1 MKPPSQ
7 QPLYIIRLLKWL
19 KMGFVETIKNI
30 YENKY
35 KQLMW
40 LPFIILVT
48 AIILIGCQT
57 VTTGD
62 FVNKGISLKG
72 GSTITLSQAEERDY
86 SGLESFLK
94 ENHPK
99 AEVSLRTISVAGKT
113 TGMAIDS
120 NLQDKTE
127 IDALLKTL
135 GQKVNLNETQYNVEI
150 IGESLGSSFF
160 RQAGLALI
168 ISFLLMGLVVIAYF
182 RLWIPSLAVIL
193 CAFSDIVVTLAVF
206 NLTGMKLST
215 AGVAAFLMLI
225 GYSID
230 TDILLTSRVL
240 HRKEGTVM
248 DRIYSSIRTGMT
260 MSITTVCVVAVA
272 LVFVQSETIRQIMLI
287 VLIGM
292 FVDMVMTW
300 IQNVGILRLYLENKE
315 KKKLAAAQK

>member
-1 MKPPSQ
+1 
-7 QPLYIIRLLKWL
+7 
-19 KMGFVETIKNI
+19 MGFVDAIKNI

-40 LPFIILVT
+40 FPFIILIA
-48 AIILIGCQT
+48 AIILIGYQT
-57 VTTGD
+57 ATTGD

-72 GSTITLSQAEERDY
+72 GSTITLSQAEELDY

-99 AEVSLRTISVAGKT
+99 AEVSLRTITAAGKT
-113 TGMAIDS
+113 TAIAIDS
-120 NLQDKTE
+120 NLQDKAE
-127 IDALLKTL
+127 IDALLETL
-135 GQKVNLNETQYNVEI
+135 GQKIDLKKTHYNVEI

-160 RQAGLALI
+160 KQAGLALI

-182 RLWIPSLAVIL
+182 RVWIPSLAVII
-193 CAFSDIVVTLAVF
+193 CAFSDIVVTLAIF
-206 NLTGMKLST
+206 NLTGMRLST

-248 DRIYSSIRTGMT
+248 DRVYSSIRTGMT

-272 LVFVQSETIRQIMLI
+272 LIFVQSETIRQIMLI
-287 VLIGM
+287 VMIGM
-292 FVDMVMTW
+292 FVDMIMTW
-300 IQNVGILRLYLENKE
+300 VQNVGILRLYLEHKE
-315 KKKLAAAQK
+315 KKRGLAAQK